1 MGLKIRKI
9 IFPVALLISD
19 ISAIYIS
26 FIFAYWIRFYSNAIP
41 TTKGIPEFSLYHT
54 AILVVILIWIIIFL
68 YTGFYEERKIDAF
81 GEYLK
86 ILKGVFL
93 GTIVIAAI
101 TFIYRDFTFSRM
113 MLVIAFISSTFFI
126 FIFHEILRLVDIYIG
141 NLLLGIHKIL
151 ILGSG
156 NIADDIKKTLK
167 RKKNFEIHYSHFTDT
182 EHLKKIINEMGINEV
197 IFSKSQIAHKEIL
210 KIASV
215 CEELDID
222 FRFIPDV
229 LELTRGEI
237 IIDEF
242 IGIPVFRFKSIS
254 LYGWNFMLKR
264 LTDIVLSLI
273 IFTFSIIPLLIISL
287 IIKFEDGGPVF
298 YTHKRKGYMGKDF
311 NFIKFRTMVQNADKI
326 LEDIIVLNERGGP
339 VFKMKNDPRMT
350 KIGKFLRMFSIDEVP
365 QFINVLRGEMS
376 IVGPRP
382 QVLWEA
388 AHYDEIAMRRLKV
401 LPGITGIWQIRGRSD
416 LSYEEMIRLDIYYLE
431 NWSIALDLRIILG
444 TLPAILSKKGAY

>member
-1 MGLKIRKI
+1 MNLKIRKI
-9 IFPVALLISD
+9 LFPVALLITD
-19 ISAIYIS
+19 IIAIYIS
-26 FIFAYWIRFYSNAIP
+26 FIFAYWIRFSSTLIP
-41 TTKGIPEFSLYHT
+41 IIKGIPPFKLYHT
-54 AILVVILIWIIIFL
+54 AILVVIFLWIIIFL
-68 YTGFYEERKIDAF
+68 YTGFYEEKKTDGF
-81 GEYLK
+81 SEFLK
-86 ILKGVFL
+86 IFKGVFL

-113 MLVIAFISSTFFI
+113 MLFIASVVSTFVI
-126 FIFHEILRLVDIYIG
+126 FIFHEIIRIIDMYAG
-141 NLLLGIHKIL
+141 NFLLGTHKIL

-156 NIADDIKKTLK
+156 NIAEDIKKTLRH
-167 RKKNFEIHYSHFTDT
+167 RKKFEVHISHFTDS
-182 EHLKKIINEMGINEV
+182 EHLKNFINENQINEV

-298 YTHKRKGYMGKDF
+298 YTHKRKGYMGRDF
-311 NFIKFRTMVQNADKI
+311 DFIKFRTMVQNADKI
-326 LEDIIVLNERGGP
+326 LEDIKVLNERGGP

-416 LSYEEMIRLDIYYLE
+416 LSYEEMIRLDIYFLE
-431 NWSIALDLRIILG
+431 NWSIALDLRIMLG
-444 TLPAILSKKGAY
+444 TIPAVLSKKGA